1 MANIPDFTGAE
12 RWVVESTL
20 KERYGTPPTVE
31 AGEAE
36 LQIDPQ
42 SEALTRCPALY
53 WQAQGA
59 GFALMKTGAS
69 RFRGMFFYSVHDQY
83 DLGNRDFDE
92 IAECV
97 SVLLKLQEEH
107 AAQRADLAPD
117 AESKELGEAFA
128 NRIIDF

>member
-1 MANIPDFTGAE
+1 MTSIPDFTGAE

-20 KERYGTPPTVE
+20 KERYGTLPALD

-36 LQIDPQ
+36 LQLDPG
-42 SEALTRCPALY
+42 SETLTPCPALY

-59 GFALMKTGAS
+59 GFALLKLGPS

-83 DLGNRDFDE
+83 DLGDRDFEE

-107 AAQRADLAPD
+107 AAHRADLAPGT
-117 AESKELGEAFA
+117 ESDKVADAFA

>member
-1 MANIPDFTGAE
+1 MTSIPDFTGAE

-20 KERYGTPPTVE
+20 KERYGVVPPLDM
-31 AGEAE
+31 GEAE
-36 LQIDPQ
+36 LQLDPA
-42 SEALTRCPALY
+42 SEALTPCPALY

-59 GFALMKTGAS
+59 GFALIKLAPS
-69 RFRGMFFYSVHDQY
+69 RYRGMFFYSVHDQY
-83 DLGNRDFDE
+83 DLGDLDYDE

-107 AAQRADLAPD
+107 AALRADLSPD
-117 AESKELGEAFA
+117 AESSKVDEAFA

>member
-1 MANIPDFTGAE
+1 MAHIPDFTGAE

-20 KERYGTPPTVE
+20 KERYGVAPPLE
-31 AGEAE
+31 MGEAE
-36 LQIDPQ
+36 LQLDPA
-42 SEALTRCPALY
+42 SEALTPCPALY

-59 GFALMKTGAS
+59 GFALIKLAPS
-69 RFRGMFFYSVHDQY
+69 RYRGMFFYSVHDQY
-83 DLGNRDFDE
+83 DLGDLDYDE

-107 AAQRADLAPD
+107 AALRADLSPD
-117 AESKELGEAFA
+117 AESSKVDEAFA

>member
-1 MANIPDFTGAE
+1 MTSVPDFTGAE

-20 KERYGTPPTVE
+20 KERYGAPPAVE

-36 LQIDPQ
+36 LQLDPA
-42 SEALTRCPALY
+42 SEALTPCPALY

-59 GFALMKTGAS
+59 GFALFKLGTC
-69 RFRGMFFYSVHDQY
+69 RYRGMFFYCVHDQY
-83 DLGNRDFDE
+83 DLGDREYDE

-97 SVLLKLQEEH
+97 SVLVKLQEEH

-117 AESKELGEAFA
+117 AESDQLAEAFA
-128 NRIIDF
+128 NRLIDF

>member
-1 MANIPDFTGAE
+1 MSSIPEFTGAE

-20 KERYGTPPTVE
+20 KERYGSAPALEP
-31 AGEAE
+31 GEAE
-36 LQIDPQ
+36 LQLDPA
-42 SEALTRCPALY
+42 SEAVTPCPALY

-59 GFALMKTGAS
+59 GFALFKLGPS

-83 DLGNRDFDE
+83 DLGDREYDE

-107 AAQRADLAPD
+107 AAHRADLAPD
-117 AESKELGEAFA
+117 AESSQLGEAFA